1 MLSQKM
7 VHQGPCLVGLNLPV
21 QCPPVQSGLRRTRH
35 LVYFL
40 VISFAIVDI
49 LQCRSHV
56 YSLFRQNITPML
68 SVMYLPVKQAPH

>member
-7 VHQGPCLVGLNLPV
+7 VHQGPCLVGLNIPV
-21 QCPPVQSGLRRTRH
+21 QYPPVQSGLRRTRH

-40 VISFAIVDI
+40 LISFANVDI
-49 LQCRSHV
+49 LQCRPHI